1 MKEAVNFLSEVFATS
16 YEDLATIHTAQAE
29 NDKETILKYLTNVKE
44 YTEGLIEK
52 VKSNDT
58 R

>member
-1 MKEAVNFLSEVFATS
+1 MKEAVNFLIEIFATS

-29 NDKETILKYLTNVKE
+29 NDKETIIKYLTNVKD

-52 VKSNDT
+52 VKNNE
-58 R
+58 